1 MPNPIPNLTNEP
13 LSILPLGGLGKIGMN
28 AMLIGTRGR
37 YVLVDCGVGVA
48 PQSVLGAD
56 KMLPDLEFLEGHKDR
71 IEAVLITH
79 GHEDHIGALPW
90 VLPALDPA
98 TPIFASS
105 FTTELVRHRLNEHG
119 LWDAD
124 RMRLFAPKKRFGCG
138 PFEVDAL
145 RVTHSI
151 PDCASVVLRSEG
163 GTVLHTREHGPVRAL
178 GDLQQIVR
186 TGFFADETE

>member
-1 MPNPIPNLTNEP
+1 
-13 LSILPLGGLGKIGMN
+13 MN
-28 AMLIGTRGR
+28 AMLVGTRGR
-37 YVLVDCGVGVA
+37 YVLIDAGVGFA
-48 PQSVLGAD
+48 NATTLGAE
-56 KMLPDLEFLEGHKDR
+56 KMLPDLALLERHKEH

-98 TPIFASS
+98 VPVFASR

-124 RMRLFAPKKRFGCG
+124 RMRLFAPARRFACG
-138 PFEVDAL
+138 PFEAQAL

-151 PDCASVVLRSEG
+151 PDCASVVLRSDG
-163 GTVLHTREHGPVRAL
+163 KPTWVSLSAG
-178 GDLQQIVR
+178 
-186 TGFFADETE
+186 